1 MERTTPRTVSP
12 TENSAAFC
20 AQVPKQLAVGER
32 NAPVFRLHGADS
44 RQNGLPDGQSVA
56 RVADARHGQI
66 FDADKRRHAAAC
78 VHERRRTAPDAVTRA
93 GITSPGRRGIEQP
106 VLRLLLNDGARQPC
120 RGRVRALVDIGDDEA
135 GGLAYTR
142 QDGNLARVA
151 SATPSA
157 QDTRQDALCDAEV
170 EQQVVRGGAPLY
182 DGFQNA
188 SLVLRLPQA
197 ASTLKMP
204 AGPQYCTM

>member
-1 MERTTPRTVSP
+1 M
-12 TENSAAFC
+12 
-20 AQVPKQLAVGER
+20 GER

-66 FDADKRRHAAAC
+66 FDADERRHAAAC
-78 VHERRRTAPDAVTRA
+78 VHERAERLQMRYARRNHVARTE
-93 GITSPGRRGIEQP
+93 GIEQP

-135 GGLAYTR
+135 GGFAYTR

-151 SATPSA
+151 LRHAERA
-157 QDTRQDALCDAEV
+157 GHARQDALRDAEV
-170 EQQVVRGGAPLY
+170 EQQVVRGGAPLC

-188 SLVLRLPQA
+188 SLVLRLPQCA
-197 ASTLKMP
+197 ER
-204 AGPQYCTM
+204 